1 MFEFLNSK
9 DEKAVDKAVSNIVK
23 AYGKIKA
30 QTHIALVAVVE
41 FSNENRD
48 GSKLDKLWNGLPN
61 NANKRGIA
69 LWLKEYSGW
78 KMSRDKA
85 GNDKFLSRDEDGNKA
100 FWLKEQGKAL
110 PFYDMGKVQK
120 DIEAVFDFDKALDGL
135 ISKAI
140 KAEKDKRLTDP
151 RQMAEVAF
159 LATAM
164 PKFRKRWEA
173 AQAKAAADGKGEQ
186 VEPLKAIA

>member
-9 DEKAVDKAVSNIVK
+9 DEKIVDKAIKSIV
-23 AYGKIKA
+23 ASYGKLKEK
-30 QTHIALVAVVE
+30 THITLVACVE
-41 FSNENRD
+41 YSNEHRD
-48 GSKLDKLWNGLPN
+48 GSKLDKLWNELPN
-61 NANKRGIA
+61 SVNKRGIA

-100 FWLKEQGKAL
+100 FWLKDQGKAL

-151 RQMAEVAF
+151 RQIAEVAF

-164 PKFRKRWEA
+164 PQFRKRWEA
-173 AQAKAAADGKGEQ
+173 AQAKAAADGNGEQ
-186 VEPLKAIA
+186 VEPLKAVA